1 MAKRIYYALYSK
13 SAVVEFEEKPKI
25 RQRNGWIEKTG
36 ALKVRFATLESG
48 ENHKELLSQM
58 NPAECYKFY
67 AKASKVI
74 KGQSN
79 REEVFV
85 HKQQN
90 QQDAPTK
97 RLIIERW
104 ERNGR
109 KGFSVILVVS
119 QQGEQEKINVA
130 CNGEELAA
138 LADWMRELNTLLRY
152 KEIIKVEE
160 EEGGD
165 EPPPQPDD
173 EVPVG
178 DEDLPD
184 DIF

>member
-67 AKASKVI
+67 AKANKVI

-90 QQDAPTK
+90 QHDAPTK
-97 RLIIERW
+97 RLIIEKW

-109 KGFSVILVVS
+109 KGFSVILVVK
-119 QQGEQEKINVA
+119 QGEQTEKINVA
-130 CNGEELAA
+130 
-138 LADWMRELNTLLRY
+138 
-152 KEIIKVEE
+152 
-160 EEGGD
+160 
-165 EPPPQPDD
+165 
-173 EVPVG
+173 
-178 DEDLPD
+178 
-184 DIF
+184 